1 MKIFIVEDE
10 IIAAES
16 LIIDLEKL
24 GYQVIGRCSDG
35 DKALNKIIETNPD
48 LVLMDIH
55 LKGEKDGIVLAE
67 ELNNFSNSIPVVYLT
82 AYADDKTL
90 NRVIKT
96 SPYGYIVKP
105 YKIQDLASTITI
117 ALNKYKE
124 LEYLKSELTQQQ
136 EKLDFIIKHDEV
148 TQLPNQLSLVEN
160 FNGILEVFYQQLNS
174 QSYSHQRDVPKLIPI
189 LYLSFDRFRLI
200 RDEFGQ
206 ELGNL
211 LLKALVKRLQ
221 ANLTEETIL
230 TRLNGDEFVIIIPPV
245 FTRQQVMDIAKILLE
260 KITPPFVY
268 KNNEIYIDFKIGISL
283 YPLHGQNIDE
293 LLYKAKQAIK
303 DLENKGENL
312 YQVYSPTLHQYTT
325 KQISL
330 EAQLHHA
337 LERDEFELYYQPQIQ
352 INTCQILGAE
362 ALLRWNHPE
371 KKFISPAVFIPLAE
385 DTGLI
390 EEIGEWVLNR
400 ACEEFKIIQK
410 KYRTDLRVAVNL
422 SPRQFNQDLLEH
434 KILKIIGFHY
444 FNPSLLELELT
455 ESTLI
460 NNTYTAIKKLNK
472 LKSAGLT
479 IAIDDFGTG
488 YSSLGYIQ
496 DFNFDILKIDQCFI
510 KDIQNSFKN
519 ATITK
524 HLIEMA
530 HNLNLKVVAEGV
542 EIEPE
547 LAFLS
552 KHNCDYY
559 QGYLFSRPLPFS
571 QFQELLEKNI

>member
-10 IIAAES
+10 MIAVES
-16 LIIDLEKL
+16 LIMDLEKL
-24 GYQVIGRCSDG
+24 GYQVAGKCSDG
-35 DKALNKIIETNPD
+35 DKALDKIIETNPD

-55 LKGEKDGIVLAE
+55 LKGVKDGITLAE
-67 ELNNFSNSIPVVYLT
+67 ELGKFSNPIPVIYLT

-90 NRVIKT
+90 SRVMKT

-105 YKIQDLASTITI
+105 YKIQDLASTII
-117 ALNKYKE
+117 MARNKYQE
-124 LEYLKSELTQQQ
+124 LEHLKSKLTQEQG
-136 EKLDFIIKHDEV
+136 KLDFIIKHDEL

-160 FNGILEVFYQQLNS
+160 FNGILEVFYQQLNT
-174 QSYSHQRDVPKLIPI
+174 QSFEHDRDIPKLISVF
-189 LYLSFDRFRLI
+189 YLRFDRFRLI

-221 ANLTEETIL
+221 ANLSEDTML
-230 TRLNGDEFVIIIPPV
+230 ARLDGDEFVLIIPPL
-245 FTRQQVMDIAKILLE
+245 FTRHEAMNIAKMLLE

-293 LLYKAKQAIK
+293 LLYKAKEAVK
-303 DLENKGENL
+303 DLDNKGENL
-312 YQVYSPTLHQYTT
+312 YEVYSSTLHQYTPR
-325 KQISL
+325 QISL

-337 LERDEFELYYQPQIQ
+337 LKRNELEVYYQPKIE
-352 INTCQILGAE
+352 IATRKILGAE

-371 KKFISPAVFIPLAE
+371 EKFISPAVFIPLAE
-385 DTGLI
+385 EIGLI

-400 ACEEFKIIQK
+400 ACEEFKIVQQ
-410 KYRTDLRVAVNL
+410 KYRGDLQVAVNL
-422 SPRQFNQDLLEH
+422 SSRQFNQDLLEH
-434 KILKIIGFHY
+434 KILKILGFHC

-455 ESTLI
+455 ESNLI
-460 NNTYTAIKKLNK
+460 TNTSIAIKKINK
-472 LKSAGLT
+472 LKSIGLT

-488 YSSLGYIQ
+488 YSSLGYIK

-510 KDIQNSFKN
+510 KDIHHNPKN

-524 HLIEMA
+524 YLIEMA

-542 EIEPE
+542 EVEPE
-547 LAFLS
+547 LAFLY
-552 KHNCDYY
+552 KNNCDYY
-559 QGYLFSRPLPFS
+559 QGYLFSRPLPFP

>member
-10 IIAAES
+10 MIAVES
-16 LIIDLEKL
+16 LVIDLEKL
-24 GYQVIGRCSDG
+24 GYQVVGRCSDG
-35 DKALNKIIETNPD
+35 DKALAKIINTNPD

-55 LKGEKDGIVLAE
+55 IKGEKDGIILAE
-67 ELNNFSNSIPVVYLT
+67 ELNKFSNPIPVIYLT

-96 SPYGYIVKP
+96 SPYGYLVKP
-105 YKIQDLASTITI
+105 YKIQDLASTIII
-117 ALNKYKE
+117 ARNKYQE
-124 LEYLKSELTQQQ
+124 LEHLKSKLTKQQ

-160 FNGILEVFYQQLNS
+160 FNGILEVFYQQLNTES
-174 QSYSHQRDVPKLIPI
+174 FENDRDIPKLIPI
-189 LYLSFDRFRLI
+189 FYLRFDRFRLI

-221 ANLTEETIL
+221 VNVSEDTML
-230 TRLNGDEFVIIIPPV
+230 TRLDGDEFALIFPPL
-245 FTRQQVMDIAKILLE
+245 FSRQQAMDIAKTLMA
-260 KITPPFVY
+260 KINPPFVY

-293 LLYKAKQAIK
+293 LLYKAKEAVK
-303 DLENKGENL
+303 DLDNKGENL
-312 YQVYSPTLHQYTT
+312 CQVYSPTLHKYTP

-337 LERDEFELYYQPQIQ
+337 LERNEFELYYQPKIE
-352 INTCQILGAE
+352 IATRRILGAE

-371 KKFISPAVFIPLAE
+371 EKFISPAVFIPLAE
-385 DTGLI
+385 ETGLI

-400 ACEEFKIIQK
+400 ACEEFKIVQQ
-410 KYRTDLRVAVNL
+410 KYRSDLQVAVNL

-434 KILKIIGFHY
+434 KILKIVGFHY

-460 NNTYTAIKKLNK
+460 SNTSVAIKKLNK
-472 LKSAGLT
+472 LKSVGLS

-496 DFNFDILKIDQCFI
+496 DFNFDILKIDRCFI
-510 KDIQNSFKN
+510 KDIHNNPKN

-524 HLIEMA
+524 YLIEMA
-530 HNLNLKVVAEGV
+530 HQLNLKVVAEGIEV
-542 EIEPE
+542 EPE
-547 LAFLS
+547 LAFLH
-552 KHNCDYY
+552 KHHCDYY
-559 QGYLFSRPLPFS
+559 QGYLFSRPLPFP

>member
-10 IIAAES
+10 MIAVES
-16 LIIDLEKL
+16 LIMDLEKL
-24 GYQVIGRCSDG
+24 GYQVAGKCSDG
-35 DKALNKIIETNPD
+35 DKALDKIIETNPD

-55 LKGEKDGIVLAE
+55 LKGVKDGITLAE
-67 ELNNFSNSIPVVYLT
+67 ELSKFSNPIPVIYLT

-90 NRVIKT
+90 SRVMKT

-105 YKIQDLASTITI
+105 YKIQDLASTII
-117 ALNKYKE
+117 MARNKYQE
-124 LEYLKSELTQQQ
+124 LEHLKSKLTQEQG
-136 EKLDFIIKHDEV
+136 KLDFIIKHDEL

-160 FNGILEVFYQQLNS
+160 FNGILEVFYQQLNT
-174 QSYSHQRDVPKLIPI
+174 QSFEHDRDIPKLIPI
-189 LYLSFDRFRLI
+189 FYLRFDRFRLI

-221 ANLTEETIL
+221 ANLSEDTML
-230 TRLNGDEFVIIIPPV
+230 ARLDGDEFVLIIPPL
-245 FTRQQVMDIAKILLE
+245 FTRHEAMDIAKMLLE

-293 LLYKAKQAIK
+293 LLYKAKEAVK
-303 DLENKGENL
+303 DLDNKGENL
-312 YQVYSPTLHQYTT
+312 YEVYSSTLHQYTPR
-325 KQISL
+325 QISL
-330 EAQLHHA
+330 EAQLHRA
-337 LERDEFELYYQPQIQ
+337 LKRNELEVYYQPKIE
-352 INTCQILGAE
+352 IATRKILGAE

-371 KKFISPAVFIPLAE
+371 EKFISPAVFIPLAE
-385 DTGLI
+385 EIGLI

-400 ACEEFKIIQK
+400 ACEEFKIVQQ
-410 KYRTDLRVAVNL
+410 KYRDDLQVAVNL
-422 SPRQFNQDLLEH
+422 SSRQFNQDLLEH
-434 KILKIIGFHY
+434 KILKILGFHY

-455 ESTLI
+455 ESNLI
-460 NNTYTAIKKLNK
+460 TNTSIAIKKINK
-472 LKSAGLT
+472 LKSIGLT

-488 YSSLGYIQ
+488 YSSLGYIK

-510 KDIQNSFKN
+510 KDIHHNPKN

-524 HLIEMA
+524 YLIEMA

-542 EIEPE
+542 EVEPE
-547 LAFLS
+547 LAFLY
-552 KHNCDYY
+552 KNNCDYY
-559 QGYLFSRPLPFS
+559 QGYLFSRPLPFP